1 MGKIRTVLGDIHPS
15 SLGLTLPHEHV
26 MCDFIG
32 AKIIDRSRYDR
43 REVVRVMQP
52 YLSEIRQLGVTGFAD
67 CTPAFIGRD
76 PLVLAELSKATNLH
90 ILTNTG
96 LYKEPYLPEYAYT
109 CSAGDLAAM
118 WVAEVEEGVEDEIV
132 RARTGRVER
141 LPVKAGFVKIAVN
154 PRPIEPVQEKIVRAA
169 VRCSQ
174 LTGAAIVCHTGHP
187 VAVLELLK
195 VVKEERLDPDR
206 LVVAHLDAVDDRSV
220 HAKVLEWG
228 AWASYDGVSES
239 TAERTLRL
247 LEYALSESFE
257 EQVLLSQDAGWYNV
271 GEPGGGRIRGYSYLV
286 RNFIPLIEE
295 RFGESIAEKLF
306 VRNPARAFEI
316 R

>member
-96 LYKEPYLPEYAYT
+96 LYKEQYLPEYAYT

-154 PRPIEPVQEKIVRAA
+154 PGPIEPVQEKIVRAA

>member
-96 LYKEPYLPEYAYT
+96 LYKEPYLPKYAYT

-154 PRPIEPVQEKIVRAA
+154 PGPIEPVQEKIVRAA